1 MRNDHVN
8 KNEKIKK
15 IAVVTGGSSGIG
27 LELVKNLLD
36 TDFFVVSVSRSA
48 PPIES
53 AAHDFFACDLS
64 KSEQVKETAE
74 KIVQKYPQIDLLV
87 NNAGLGISG
96 ATELLP
102 EEEIRYVFEVDYFS
116 VLNFTRALL
125 PAMQRG
131 SKIVNISSACALFAL
146 PYRNIYCSAKAA
158 VNMLSLGLRME
169 LKKSGIAVVC
179 VCPGDIKT
187 SFTQNRIKY
196 VEGGERYGDRV
207 KDAQQ
212 KIDGRE
218 HKRMDPQKAAQ
229 KIARIAVKK
238 KGALY
243 IVGGKYKAFNFLY
256 RIFPVG
262 AFYGAVGKIFG

>member
-1 MRNDHVN
+1 MKNNSVN
-8 KNEKIKK
+8 KNEKNEKL
-15 IAVVTGGSSGIG
+15 AVVTGGSSGIG
-27 LELVKNLLD
+27 LELVKNLLAAD
-36 TDFFVVSVSRSA
+36 YFVVSVSRTA

-53 AAHDFFACDLS
+53 EAHDFFACDLS

-74 KIVQKYPQIDLLV
+74 KILQKYPKIDLLV

-102 EEEIRYVFEVDYFS
+102 EEEIRYIFEVDYFA

-125 PAMQRG
+125 PAMQKG

-169 LKKSGIAVVC
+169 LKPSGISVVC

-187 SFTQNRIKY
+187 SFTKNRIKHTG
-196 VEGGERYGDRV
+196 GGERYGDRAKV
-207 KDAQQ
+207 AQQ

-218 HKRMDPQKAAQ
+218 HKRMNPQKAGR
-229 KIARIAVKK
+229 KIARIAVNK

-243 IVGGKYKAFNFLY
+243 IVGGKYKLFNFLY
-256 RIFPVG
+256 RVLPTG
-262 AFYGAVGKIFG
+262 AFYGAVGKLFG

>member
-1 MRNDHVN
+1 MKAKRE
-8 KNEKIKK
+8 KNEKKV
-15 IAVVTGGSSGIG
+15 AVVTGGSSGIG
-27 LELVKNLLD
+27 AELLKNLLAAEF
-36 TDFFVVSVSRSA
+36 TVVSVSRTK
-48 PPIES
+48 PNIEHE
-53 AAHDFFACDLS
+53 AHDFFACDLS
-64 KSEQVKETAE
+64 KGEEVKKTAE
-74 KIVQKYPQIDLLV
+74 SILRKYERIDLLI

-102 EEEIRYVFEVDYFS
+102 EEEIRYIFEVDYFA

-125 PAMQRG
+125 PAMQSG

-187 SFTQNRIKY
+187 GFTKNRIKHE
-196 VEGGERYGDRV
+196 EGGKRYGDRA
-207 KDAQQ
+207 KEAQQ

-218 HKRMDPQKAAQ
+218 HKRMNVQKAA
-229 KIARIAVKK
+229 KTITRIAVKK

-243 IVGGKYKAFNFLY
+243 IVGAKYKLFNFLY
-256 RIFPVG
+256 RLLPVG
-262 AFYGAVGKIFG
+262 AFYNVVGKIFG